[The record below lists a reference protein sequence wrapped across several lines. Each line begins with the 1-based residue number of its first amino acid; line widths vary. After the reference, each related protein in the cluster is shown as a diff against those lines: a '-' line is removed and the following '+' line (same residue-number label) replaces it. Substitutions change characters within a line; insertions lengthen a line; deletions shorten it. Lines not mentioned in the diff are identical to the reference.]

1 MIQSGE
7 CKMNKMSNI
16 SSMRIF
22 ENFEEY
28 WHYIKC
34 LSPNQK
40 KLIFSSLSSN
50 DKDLIKKSI
59 IDGGWTS
66 LYFTDQ
72 LESIIDDIKEKYG
85 IDLIGARAKV
95 LMGKSV
101 YLPRDVWEEAIIR
114 IIDVDPKF
122 RYAGFIV
129 GELNPMVCK
138 LNDNLICLLKKGQ
151 EE

>member
-1 MIQSGE
+1 MIQTGE
-7 CKMNKMSNI
+7 RKMSNNI
-16 SSMRIF
+16 SSVRIF

-40 KLIFSSLSSN
+40 KIIFSSLSPT

-72 LESIIDDIKEKYG
+72 LESIIDDIKDKYG

-101 YLPRDVWEEAIIR
+101 YLPRDVWEEAILR

-122 RYAGFIV
+122 RYSGFIV
-129 GELNPMVCK
+129 GELSPIVCK
-138 LNDNLICLLKKGQ
+138 LNENLICLLKKG
-151 EE
+151 EEE